1 MREKFA
7 KLKKFILR
15 NAHEDNVWH
24 WLGGSTSV
32 IFIVWGKGLEYNIGL
47 EVRQNLVVSEVGE
60 LWQVKD
66 WLFFLVLVI
75 FVVEN
80 FNQTLSDEVHFL
92 HIALV
97 GDDNFARRVDSAV
110 HSNDQLISEA
120 SLAFFEEVV
129 EGSFE
134 FLKDSS
140 VLDEVSLHF
149 WGDLL
154 IELEL
159 FNNQVEI
166 VEEGL
171 LYILSDI
178 IVQGWLN
185 MERLVGF
192 FNLLDPHVK

>member
-1 MREKFA
+1 LREKFA
-7 KLKKFILR
+7 KLKELILG
-15 NAHEDNVWH
+15 NTHEDNVWH
-24 WLGGSTSV
+24 WLGCSASV
-32 IFIVWGKGLEYNIGL
+32 ILIVWGKGLEHDVGL
-47 EVRQNLVVSEVGE
+47 EVRQNLVVTEVGE
-60 LWQVKD
+60 LRQVED

-75 FVVEN
+75 FIVED

-92 HIALV
+92 DIALV
-97 GDDNFARRVDSAV
+97 RNDNFTRSVNSAV

-140 VLDEVSLHF
+140 VLDEVGLHF
-149 WGDLL
+149 WSDLL

-171 LYILSDI
+171 LYVLSDI
-178 IVQGWLN
+178 IVQGRLDMEWL
-185 MERLVGF
+185 V
-192 FNLLDPHVK
+192 